1 MAESNGMDRRNFLR
15 STMLGGAG
23 VTLMGTPAWEA
34 AAQMVSGTT
43 ARQVNGVGLD
53 DQLLVQLHI
62 NENPL
67 GASQRAIEAVASR
80 MFGMN
85 RYTMHYDL
93 EEALG
98 AHHGVDPETVFT
110 GVGSSEILLTVTLA
124 AYWDR
129 PGNTV
134 TAFPSYRSI
143 PRTTEELGQTVKQV
157 PLTGDWQMD
166 LAAMAA
172 AVDENTRIVS
182 ICNPNNPTGQIL
194 DADALERTIRAMP
207 KEVIVCVDEAYI
219 QFVDDPDYPSMIPL
233 TKEVENLLVSRTFSK
248 AYGLGGMRVGY
259 GVAHPALLERMQ
271 RFSIGMLNK
280 NTLSTAAAPGGA
292 GRPGACATHG
302 GEHAPGEGRIFTKN
316 WKPWDTA
323 PYAPRRSSSRW
334 KSVPTCRPSSTGL
347 RKARYSSA
355 RPSTWKASCAFRS
368 ASPGRTR
375 PSSPPSSG
383 NAARCRR

>member
-1 MAESNGMDRRNFLR
+1 MAEAQDMNRRSFLR
-15 STMLGGAG
+15 NTVLGGAG
-23 VTLMGTPAWEA
+23 VSLIGTPAWEA
-34 AAQMVSGTT
+34 AAQLVSGS
-43 ARQVNGVGLD
+43 AAGPVNGVGLD
-53 DQLLVQLHI
+53 DPLLVQLSI

-67 GASQRAIEAVASR
+67 GASHRAIEAVASK

-85 RYTMHYDL
+85 RYTMHFEL

-110 GVGSSEILLTVTLA
+110 GVGSSEILLTATLA
-124 AYWDR
+124 AFWDR
-129 PGNTV
+129 PGNAV

-143 PRTTEELGQTVKQV
+143 PRTAEELGQAVKKV

-166 LAAMAA
+166 LPAMLA

-194 DADALERTIRAMP
+194 DAAELERTIRAMP
-207 KEVIVCVDEAYI
+207 KDVIVCVDEAYI

-271 RFSIGMLNK
+271 RFSIGLLNK
-280 NTLSTAAAPGGA
+280 NTLSTVAAMAA
-292 GRPGACATHG
+292 LNDQ
-302 GEHAPGEGRIFTKN
+302 EHVRRTVEITRQGKAFLYEELEGMGYSPVRTQTIFVTVEVGPNVNTLIDRLWEKKVRVRQAFDMEGFMRISVGL
-316 WKPWDTA
+316 
-323 PYAPRRSSSRW
+323 PRENE
-334 KSVPTCRPSSTGL
+334 
-347 RKARYSSA
+347 AFISA
-355 RPSTWKASCAFRS
+355 FKRERS
-368 ASPGRTR
+368 AL
-375 PSSPPSSG
+375 
-383 NAARCRR
+383 

>member
-1 MAESNGMDRRNFLR
+1 MAEAQDMNRRSFLR
-15 STMLGGAG
+15 NTVLGGAG
-23 VTLMGTPAWEA
+23 VSLIGTPAWEA
-34 AAQMVSGTT
+34 AAQMVSGS
-43 ARQVNGVGLD
+43 AAGPVDGVGLD
-53 DQLLVQLHI
+53 DPLLVQLSI

-67 GASQRAIEAVASR
+67 GASHRAIEAVASK

-85 RYTMHYDL
+85 RYTMHFEL

-110 GVGSSEILLTVTLA
+110 GVGSSEILLTATLA
-124 AYWDR
+124 AFWDR
-129 PGNTV
+129 PGNAV

-143 PRTTEELGQTVKQV
+143 PRTAEELGQAVKKV

-166 LAAMAA
+166 LPAMLA

-194 DADALERTIRAMP
+194 DAAELERTIRAMP
-207 KEVIVCVDEAYI
+207 EDVIVCVDEAYI

-271 RFSIGMLNK
+271 RFSIGLLNK
-280 NTLSTAAAPGGA
+280 NTLSTVAAMAA
-292 GRPGACATHG
+292 LNDQ
-302 GEHAPGEGRIFTKN
+302 EHVRRTVEITRQGKAFLYEELEAMGYSPMRTQTIFVTVEVGPNVNTLIDRLWEKKVRVRQAFDMEGFMRISVGL
-316 WKPWDTA
+316 
-323 PYAPRRSSSRW
+323 PRENE
-334 KSVPTCRPSSTGL
+334 
-347 RKARYSSA
+347 AFISA
-355 RPSTWKASCAFRS
+355 FKRERS
-368 ASPGRTR
+368 AL
-375 PSSPPSSG
+375 
-383 NAARCRR
+383 

>member
-1 MAESNGMDRRNFLR
+1 MAEAQDMNRRSFLR
-15 STMLGGAG
+15 NTVLGGAG
-23 VTLMGTPAWEA
+23 VSLIGTPAWEA
-34 AAQMVSGTT
+34 AAQMVSGS
-43 ARQVNGVGLD
+43 AAGPVNGVGLD
-53 DQLLVQLHI
+53 DPLLVQLSI

-67 GASQRAIEAVASR
+67 GASHRAIEAVASK

-85 RYTMHYDL
+85 RYTMHFEL

-110 GVGSSEILLTVTLA
+110 GVGSSEILLTATLA
-124 AYWDR
+124 AFWDR
-129 PGNTV
+129 PGNAV

-143 PRTTEELGQTVKQV
+143 PRTAEELGQAVKKV

-166 LAAMAA
+166 LPAMLA

-194 DADALERTIRAMP
+194 DAAELERTIRAMP
-207 KEVIVCVDEAYI
+207 KDVIVCVDEAYI

-271 RFSIGMLNK
+271 RFSIGLLNK
-280 NTLSTAAAPGGA
+280 NTLSTVAAMAA
-292 GRPGACATHG
+292 LNDQ
-302 GEHAPGEGRIFTKN
+302 EHVRRTVEITRQGKAFLYEELEGMGYSPVRTQTIFVTVEVGPNVNTLIDRLWEKKVRVRQAFDMEGFMRISVGL
-316 WKPWDTA
+316 
-323 PYAPRRSSSRW
+323 PRENE
-334 KSVPTCRPSSTGL
+334 
-347 RKARYSSA
+347 AFISA
-355 RPSTWKASCAFRS
+355 FKRERS
-368 ASPGRTR
+368 AL
-375 PSSPPSSG
+375 
-383 NAARCRR
+383 

>member
-1 MAESNGMDRRNFLR
+1 MAEAQDMNRRSFLR
-15 STMLGGAG
+15 NTVLGGAG

-34 AAQMVSGTT
+34 AAQMVNGSGTVP
-43 ARQVNGVGLD
+43 VNGVGLD
-53 DQLLVQLHI
+53 DPLLVQLSI

-67 GASQRAIEAVASR
+67 GASHRAIEAVAGK

-85 RYTMHYDL
+85 RYTMHFEL

-110 GVGSSEILLTVTLA
+110 GVGSSEILLTATLA
-124 AYWDR
+124 AFWDR
-129 PGNTV
+129 PGNAV

-143 PRTTEELGQTVKQV
+143 PRTAEELGQAVKRV
-157 PLTGDWQMD
+157 SLTGDWQMD
-166 LAAMAA
+166 LPAMLA

-194 DADALERTIRAMP
+194 DAAELERTIRAMP
-207 KEVIVCVDEAYI
+207 KDVIVCVDEAYI

-271 RFSIGMLNK
+271 RFSIGLLNK
-280 NTLSTAAAPGGA
+280 NTLSTVAAMAA
-292 GRPGACATHG
+292 LDDQ
-302 GEHAPGEGRIFTKN
+302 EHVRRTVEITRQGKAFLYEELEAMGYSPIRTQTIFVTVEVGPNVNTLIDRLWEKKVYVRQAFDMEGFMRISVGL
-316 WKPWDTA
+316 
-323 PYAPRRSSSRW
+323 PRENE
-334 KSVPTCRPSSTGL
+334 
-347 RKARYSSA
+347 AFISA
-355 RPSTWKASCAFRS
+355 FKRERS
-368 ASPGRTR
+368 AL
-375 PSSPPSSG
+375 
-383 NAARCRR
+383 